1 MLRSSKFIRGWK
13 NSSRW
18 ISSCA
23 SGWRGYKYLG
33 GSLTLDGKFA
43 YLFPCDAE
51 YVLKFDM
58 ETDECQLV
66 GPHLTEGEN
75 KFQNGF
81 VGKDGCIYGCPQRA
95 SGVLRIIPPGV
106 KRYDINGSLL
116 PDGEEYI
123 DVMCCGDDM
132 VGCKDKR
139 KAASSERMAQ
149 SSINLAG
156 RQGAKSLTRHSSP

>member
-1 MLRSSKFIRGWK
+1 MLKIDPTTDEVT
-13 NSSRW
+13 
-18 ISSCA
+18 ILA
-23 SGWRGYKYLG
+23 E
-33 GSLTLDGKFA
+33 GSLPEGRWKWHGGLASLDGKFA

-123 DVMCCGDDM
+123 DVMCF
-132 VGCKDKR
+132 GCTDKIMEGGRRLVRDVMWSVIADKFGGTTGR
-139 KAASSERMAQ
+139 KKLDSTKQ
-149 SSINLAG
+149 
-156 RQGAKSLTRHSSP
+156 P